1 MGEKSEKV
9 AKKDDKLFTI
19 NKETDEVMT
28 KVIVKQRKLYE
39 APFCTVIKID
49 GQSDLLH
56 GLCT

>member
-1 MGEKSEKV
+1 MEEKSEKV
-9 AKKDDKLFTI
+9 AKKDDKLFT